1 MCQNKPRPIRIK
13 ALKRSLMPFK
23 VPLNW
28 WADNMSS
35 VEAAAE
41 WGDWS
46 SLLRF
51 GALPSPHTPPFP
63 LFILIKPWKYTY
75 TLFSSSHILCRTRH
89 SQVSVS
95 VCAFCAALL
104 RTLAADDLAQ
114 CPCCIWTVIQ
124 NQLKT
129 MAFFFF
135 FKLSSSPED
144 TQAMSKAAAGCRAK
158 EMWRTGINA
167 VPCYS
172 KATSCWKLF

>member
-46 SLLRF
+46 SSLRF
-51 GALPSPHTPPFP
+51 GALPFLHTLPLPLLLSVNPLRTHIHTYNLFP
-63 LFILIKPWKYTY
+63 
-75 TLFSSSHILCRTRH
+75 SSHILWRFRH
-89 SQVSVS
+89 LQASVS

-114 CPCCIWTVIQ
+114 CPCCIWTVTQ

-129 MAFFFF
+129 MAVFYFALLPRTHRQCR
-135 FKLSSSPED
+135 KQQ
-144 TQAMSKAAAGCRAK
+144 QAAELRKCEGQ
-158 EMWRTGINA
+158 G
-167 VPCYS
+167 
-172 KATSCWKLF
+172 